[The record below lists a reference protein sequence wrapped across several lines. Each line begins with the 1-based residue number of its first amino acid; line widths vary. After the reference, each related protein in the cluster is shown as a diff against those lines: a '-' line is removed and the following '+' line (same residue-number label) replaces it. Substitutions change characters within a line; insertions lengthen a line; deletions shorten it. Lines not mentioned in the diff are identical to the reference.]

1 MSENKTMTDDINR
14 TVDGQRKVIVSE
26 FLSLD
31 GVMQAPGGPDE
42 DREGGFEHGGWQM
55 QYFDE
60 IYGDTVSEGIS
71 TSDALLLGRKTY
83 EIFAAYWPTADEEV
97 SADFADVMNSID
109 KYVASRTLDAVEWQN
124 STLLEGD
131 VAEAVAELKQ
141 QSGQDIR
148 VIGSGELVQTLMEH
162 DLVDEYQ
169 LMIHPLVL
177 GGGKRLFRDGSK
189 KTNLQ
194 LVDTETTG
202 TGVVILHYET
212 ERE

>member
-1 MSENKTMTDDINR
+1 
-14 TVDGQRKVIVSE
+14 
-26 FLSLD
+26 
-31 GVMQAPGGPDE
+31 MQAPGGPDE
-42 DREGGFEHGGWQM
+42 DRDGGFEHGGWQM

-60 IYGDTVSEGIS
+60 VYGDIVFEGIS

-83 EIFAAYWPTADEEV
+83 EIFAAYWPTATDEEV

-162 DLVDEYQ
+162 HLVDEYQ

-177 GGGKRLFRDGSK
+177 GGGKRLFRDGSEK
-189 KTNLQ
+189 IDLH
-194 LVDTETTG
+194 LVDTKTTG
-202 TGVVILHYET
+202 TGVVMLHYRT
-212 ERE
+212 DKGK